1 MPTTFDLEGLFNL
14 VGNATLCLPSREL
27 TERIFQEIA
36 YKLIEEYDV
45 LRSDLRDIFAVY
57 DFVFEEFCSDCNE
70 RIDDT
75 DAIDPEDNEP
85 LCDDCTKG

>member
-1 MPTTFDLEGLFNL
+1 MSTTFDLNELFTL
-14 VGNATLCLPSREL
+14 VGNSTLRLPSRDLVEA
-27 TERIFQEIA
+27 IFNDMA

-45 LRSDLRDIFAVY
+45 LRSDLRDIFADH